1 MSMYYAFKTFKA
13 GLQSRFPFAERFSLK
28 KPEHKTSHAVVPAS
42 SLELAPG
49 GGPASLSMRKNE
61 ARLNLA
67 LKAVGMGTWEWD
79 VLEDRMEWDARMHQL
94 FGLEPGAFG
103 GRYEDFLALVHP
115 GDRERLAQALHFSSR
130 PDPGHDSEFR
140 VMLPR
145 DEIRMIRV
153 RCRVFCRLGMKPS
166 RILGVAWDVTSTRRT
181 SEEGY
186 ARDRHLLTT
195 LMDHIPDNIYFKDRE
210 SRFIAINRAMAR
222 ICGKADPSEFL
233 GKTDLDV
240 FCADHAFRAMEDER
254 RIMETGEPI
263 VNLEEKETWPDGRVT
278 WVSSTKMPLTD
289 ERGRIIGTFG
299 VSRDITLRKR
309 AEQEL
314 ERVAGELRTRN
325 QALEED
331 LGMARELQSALL
343 PQQFPRFPRG
353 SSESESAIH
362 FHHFYRPSTAV
373 SGDFFDVF
381 EIEENVAG
389 LFICDVMGH
398 GVRAALVASIL
409 RALIN
414 ELEPV
419 WKEPSEFMA
428 QLNRAL
434 RRILKHTRM
443 PLFASAF
450 YVVADLANATLIH
463 ANAGHPCPLRVR
475 SADGTDAPL
484 QRLDGCK
491 LGPAL
496 GLLDEPDYPSAQTE
510 ILMPETVLLFT
521 DGLFE
526 VEAQDGSLY
535 DYHALRRAVGQLGS
549 QEGLKAADLCES
561 VVRKVCEFT
570 GQRDFGDDVC
580 LVAMELDGRTA
591 SIPKFAGVP

>member
-1 MSMYYAFKTFKA
+1 LTV
-13 GLQSRFPFAERFSLK
+13 ESLDQISVG
-28 KPEHKTSHAVVPAS
+28 E
-42 SLELAPG
+42 
-49 GGPASLSMRKNE
+49 PASLNSRKIE
-61 ARLNLA
+61 ARLKLA

-79 VLEDRMEWDARMHQL
+79 VLEDRMEWDARMHNL
-94 FGLEPGAFG
+94 FGLEPGGFG
-103 GRYEDFLALVHP
+103 GRFENFLALVHP
-115 GDRERLAQALHFSSR
+115 GDRDRLAEALHFSSR

-140 VMLPR
+140 AVMR
-145 DEIRMIRV
+145 DGEVRNIRV
-153 RCRVFCRLGMKPS
+153 RCRVYCRLGMKPS
-166 RILGVAWDVTSTRRT
+166 RILGVAWDVSANRRGA
-181 SEEGY
+181 EEAS

-195 LMDHIPDNIYFKDRE
+195 LMDHIPDSIYFKDRE
-210 SRFIAINRAMAR
+210 SRFIAVNRAMAR
-222 ICGKADPSEFL
+222 LFGKEEPSELL

-240 FCADHAFRAMEDER
+240 FCAEHAFRAMEDER
-254 RIMETGEPI
+254 RIIETGVPV

-278 WVSSTKMPLTD
+278 WVSSTKMPLCD
-289 ERGRIIGTFG
+289 PRGRIIGTFG

-314 ERVAGELRTRN
+314 GRVAGELRTKN

-331 LGMARELQSALL
+331 LEMARELQNALL

-353 SSESESAIH
+353 STEADSAIH

-381 EIEENVAG
+381 EIGENVAG

-409 RALIN
+409 RALVN

-419 WKEPSEFMA
+419 WKEPSEFMG

-434 RRILKHTRM
+434 RRILKHTRV

-450 YVVADLANATLIH
+450 YVVADLTKGSLSH

-475 SADGTDAPL
+475 REGGADAL

-496 GLLDEPDYPSAQTE
+496 GLLDDAEYPSARTE
-510 ILMPETVLLFT
+510 IVMPETVLLFT

-526 VEAQDGSLY
+526 VEARDGSLY
-535 DYHALRRAVGQLGS
+535 DYQALRKAVGGLNA
-549 QEGLKAADLCES
+549 LKAAELCKS
-561 VVRKVCEFT
+561 VVDKVCEFS
-570 GQRDFGDDVC
+570 GQQEFGDDVC
-580 LVAMELDGRTA
+580 LVAMEIDRLA
-591 SIPKFAGVP
+591 S

>member
-1 MSMYYAFKTFKA
+1 MESIDLTPGK
-13 GLQSRFPFAERFSLK
+13 QS
-28 KPEHKTSHAVVPAS
+28 
-42 SLELAPG
+42 
-49 GGPASLSMRKNE
+49 ASLTSRKNE
-61 ARLNLA
+61 ARLSLA

-79 VLEDRMEWDARMHQL
+79 VLTNRMEWDARMHHL
-94 FGLEPGAFG
+94 FGLGPGQFAGHYEAFLE
-103 GRYEDFLALVHP
+103 RVHP
-115 GDRERLAQALHFSSR
+115 GDRERLAQALHFSAQR
-130 PDPGHDSEFR
+130 DPGRDIEFR
-140 VMLPR
+140 AVKPDGEVR
-145 DEIRMIRV
+145 TIRARY
-153 RCRVFCRLGMKPS
+153 RVFCRQDMKPS
-166 RILGVAWDVTSTRRT
+166 RILGVAWDVSNRRAP
-181 SEEGY
+181 EEAY

-195 LMDHIPDNIYFKDRE
+195 LMDHIPDNIYFKDLE
-210 SRFIAINRAMAR
+210 SRFIAVNRAMAR
-222 ICGKADPSEFL
+222 LFGKEDPSELL
-233 GKTDLDV
+233 GKTDLEA

-254 RIMETGEPI
+254 RIIETGEPV
-263 VNLEEKETWPDGRVT
+263 VNLEEMETWPDGHVT
-278 WVSSTKMPLTD
+278 WVSSTKMPLSD
-289 ERGRIIGTFG
+289 ARGRIIGTFG

-309 AEQEL
+309 AEMEL
-314 ERVAGELRTRN
+314 ERVAGELRTKN

-331 LGMARELQSALL
+331 LGMARELQNALL

-353 SSESESAIH
+353 STEAGSAIH

-381 EIEENVAG
+381 EIGDNVAG

-409 RALIN
+409 RALVN

-434 RRILKHTRM
+434 RRILKHTRV

-450 YVVADLANATLIH
+450 YAVTDLASGTITH

-475 SADGTDAPL
+475 GGGGPGAL

-496 GLLDEPDYPSAQTE
+496 GLLDEPDYPSARTQ
-510 ILMPETVLLFT
+510 IVMPETVLFFT

-526 VEAQDGSLY
+526 VEAPDGSLY
-535 DYHALRRAVGQLGS
+535 DYPALRDAVGNLA
-549 QEGLKAADLCES
+549 GLKAADLCQSIVNE
-561 VVRKVCEFT
+561 VCQFT
-570 GQRDFGDDVC
+570 GQQEFGDDVC
-580 LVAMELDGRTA
+580 LVAMEIGHAAPFAEGRR
-591 SIPKFAGVP
+591 PEM

>member
-1 MSMYYAFKTFKA
+1 
-13 GLQSRFPFAERFSLK
+13 L
-28 KPEHKTSHAVVPAS
+28 AVETLDLISEGEPS
-42 SLELAPG
+42 SLT
-49 GGPASLSMRKNE
+49 SRKNE
-61 ARLNLA
+61 ARLQLA

-79 VLEDRMEWDARMHQL
+79 VLEGRMEWDPRMHML
-94 FGLEPGAFG
+94 FGLGPEEFG
-103 GRYEDFLALVHP
+103 GRFEDFLALVHP
-115 GDRERLAQALHFSSR
+115 GDRDRLAEGLHFSSR

-140 VMLPR
+140 AVMPDGEVR
-145 DEIRMIRV
+145 NIRV
-153 RCRVFCRLGMKPS
+153 RCRVYCRRGMKPS
-166 RILGVAWDVTSTRRT
+166 RILGVAWDVSANRRAA
-181 SEEGY
+181 EEAA

-195 LMDHIPDNIYFKDRE
+195 LMDHIPDSIYFKDRE
-210 SRFIAINRAMAR
+210 SRFIAVNRAMAR
-222 ICGKADPSEFL
+222 RFGKEEPLEVL
-233 GKTDLDV
+233 GKTDLDM
-240 FCADHAFRAMEDER
+240 FSADHAFRAMEDER
-254 RIMETGEPI
+254 RIIETGEPV
-263 VNLEEKETWPDGRVT
+263 VNLEEKETWPDGHVT
-278 WVSSTKMPLTD
+278 WVSSTKMPLCD
-289 ERGRIIGTFG
+289 PRGRIIGTFG

-314 ERVAGELRTRN
+314 GRVAGELRTKN

-331 LGMARELQSALL
+331 LGMARELQNALL

-353 SSESESAIH
+353 STEADSAIH
-362 FHHFYRPSTAV
+362 FHHFYRPSAAV

-409 RALIN
+409 RALVN

-419 WKEPSEFMA
+419 WKEPSEFMG

-450 YVVADLANATLIH
+450 YVVADLTNGSLSH

-475 SADGTDAPL
+475 RDGGANAL
-484 QRLDGCK
+484 LRLDGCK

-496 GLLDEPDYPSAQTE
+496 GLLDEAEYPCGRTQ
-510 ILMPETVLLFT
+510 IVMPETVLLFT

-535 DYHALRRAVGQLGS
+535 DYQALRSAVGQLGGL
-549 QEGLKAADLCES
+549 EGLKAAELCER
-561 VVRKVCEFT
+561 VVAKVCEFS
-570 GQRDFGDDVC
+570 GQREFGDDVC
-580 LVAMELDGRTA
+580 LVAMEIDRLA
-591 SIPKFAGVP
+591 

>member
-1 MSMYYAFKTFKA
+1 
-13 GLQSRFPFAERFSLK
+13 LK
-28 KPEHKTSHAVVPAS
+28 KSEHKSPHPELLVQSLDLTHGGESS
-42 SLELAPG
+42 SL
-49 GGPASLSMRKNE
+49 ASRKNE
-61 ARLNLA
+61 ARLSLA

-79 VLEDRMEWDARMHQL
+79 VLDDRMEWDARMHHL
-94 FGLEPGAFG
+94 FGLGPGEFG
-103 GRYEDFLALVHP
+103 GRYEDFLELVHP
-115 GDRERLAQALHFSSR
+115 GDRPRLAQALHFSSR

-140 VMLPR
+140 AIMPGGDV
-145 DEIRMIRV
+145 RMIRV
-153 RCRVFCRLGMKPS
+153 RCRVFCRRGMKPS
-166 RILGVAWDVTSTRRT
+166 RILGVAWDVSNRRV
-181 SEEGY
+181 SEEAY

-195 LMDHIPDNIYFKDRE
+195 LMDHIPDSIYFKDRE

-222 ICGKADPSEFL
+222 LFGKEDPAELL

-254 RIMETGEPI
+254 RIIETGEPA
-263 VNLEEKETWPDGRVT
+263 VNVEEKETWPDGHVT

-289 ERGRIIGTFG
+289 PRGRVIGTFG
-299 VSRDITLRKR
+299 ISRDITLRKR

-314 ERVAGELRTRN
+314 ARVAGELRTKN

-331 LGMARELQSALL
+331 LEMARELQNALL

-353 SSESESAIH
+353 ATEADSAIH

-409 RALIN
+409 RALVN
-414 ELEPV
+414 ELQPV
-419 WKEPSEFMA
+419 WKEPSEFMG

-434 RRILKHTRM
+434 RRILKHTRV

-450 YVVADLANATLIH
+450 YVVADLTNGSLRH

-475 SADGTDAPL
+475 RDGGAL

-496 GLLDEPDYPSAQTE
+496 GLLDDAQYPSAQTE
-510 ILMPETVLLFT
+510 IVMPETVLLFT

-535 DYHALRRAVGQLGS
+535 DYQALRAAVGQLG
-549 QEGLKAADLCES
+549 GLKAADLCES
-561 VVRKVCEFT
+561 VVEKVCQFS
-570 GQRDFGDDVC
+570 GQQEFGDDVC
-580 LVAMELDGRTA
+580 LIAMEIDHLATPAAKG
-591 SIPKFAGVP
+591 

>member
-1 MSMYYAFKTFKA
+1 M
-13 GLQSRFPFAERFSLK
+13 QSLDLTPGGD
-28 KPEHKTSHAVVPAS
+28 TS
-42 SLELAPG
+42 SL
-49 GGPASLSMRKNE
+49 ASRKNE

-67 LKAVGMGTWEWD
+67 LKAVGMGAWEWN
-79 VLEDRMEWDARMHQL
+79 VLDDHMEWDPRMYNL
-94 FGLEPGAFG
+94 FSLGPGEFG

-130 PDPGHDSEFR
+130 PDAGHDTEFR
-140 VMLPR
+140 AVMPSGEVR
-145 DEIRMIRV
+145 NIRA
-153 RCRVFCRLGMKPS
+153 RCRVYCRMGMKPS
-166 RILGVAWDVTSTRRT
+166 RILGVAWDVSNNRRAA
-181 SEEGY
+181 EEAS

-195 LMDHIPDNIYFKDRE
+195 LMDHIPDSIYFKDRE
-210 SRFIAINRAMAR
+210 SRFIAINRAMVR
-222 ICGKADPSEFL
+222 LFGKADPSELL

-240 FCADHAFRAMEDER
+240 FSADHAFRAMEDER
-254 RIMETGEPI
+254 RIIETGEPV
-263 VNLEEKETWPDGRVT
+263 VNLEEKETWPDGHVT
-278 WVSSTKMPLTD
+278 WVSSTKMPLCD
-289 ERGRIIGTFG
+289 PRGRIIGTFG
-299 VSRDITLRKR
+299 ISRDITLRKR

-314 ERVAGELRTRN
+314 ARVAGELRTKN

-331 LGMARELQSALL
+331 LGMARELQNALL

-353 SSESESAIH
+353 STEADSAIH
-362 FHHFYRPSTAV
+362 FHHFYRPSMAV

-381 EIEENVAG
+381 EIGENVAG

-409 RALIN
+409 RALVN

-450 YVVADLANATLIH
+450 YVVADLTNGSLCH

-475 SADGTDAPL
+475 GGGGPEAL
-484 QRLDGCK
+484 VRLDGCK

-496 GLLDEPDYPSAQTE
+496 GLLDDAEYPSARTR
-510 ILMPETVLLFT
+510 IVMPETVLLFT

-535 DYHALRRAVGQLGS
+535 DYQALREAVGQLCG
-549 QEGLKAADLCES
+549 QDPANATKAADLCQK
-561 VVRKVCEFT
+561 VVEKVCQFT
-570 GQRDFGDDVC
+570 GQQDFGDDVC
-580 LVAMELDGRTA
+580 LVAMEIDRLA
-591 SIPKFAGVP
+591 S

>member
-1 MSMYYAFKTFKA
+1 M
-13 GLQSRFPFAERFSLK
+13 QSLNL
-28 KPEHKTSHAVVPAS
+28 T
-42 SLELAPG
+42 PG
-49 GGPASLSMRKNE
+49 GEPSTLTSRKTE
-61 ARLNLA
+61 ARLSLA

-79 VLEDRMEWDARMHQL
+79 ILENVMEWDARMHHL
-94 FGLEPGAFG
+94 FGLGPGDFK
-103 GRYEDFLALVHP
+103 GRYEDFLALVHA
-115 GDRERLAQALHFSSR
+115 GDRERLAQALQFSNG
-130 PDPGHDSEFR
+130 PDSSHESEFR
-140 VMLPR
+140 AVLPNGEER
-145 DEIRMIRV
+145 NIRV
-153 RCRVFCRLGMKPS
+153 RCRVFCRRGMEPS
-166 RILGVAWDVTSTRRT
+166 RIMGVAWDVSNQRG

-195 LMDHIPDNIYFKDRE
+195 LMDHIPDSIYFKDRE
-210 SRFIAINRAMAR
+210 SRFIAMNRAMAR
-222 ICGKADPSEFL
+222 LFGKDDPSELL

-254 RIMETGEPI
+254 RIIETGEPA
-263 VNLEEKETWPDGRVT
+263 VNVEEKETWPDGRVT
-278 WVSSTKMPLTD
+278 WVSSTKMPLCD
-289 ERGRIIGTFG
+289 PRGGIIGTFG
-299 VSRDITLRKR
+299 VSRDITERKR

-314 ERVAGELRTRN
+314 ARVAAELRAKN
-325 QALEED
+325 VALEED
-331 LGMARELQSALL
+331 LEMARELQNALL

-353 SSESESAIH
+353 SEEADSAIH

-381 EIEENVAG
+381 EVEENVAG

-398 GVRAALVASIL
+398 GVRAALVASII
-409 RALIN
+409 RALVN

-434 RRILKHTRM
+434 RRILKNTRV

-450 YVVADLANATLIH
+450 YVVADLTKGLLVH

-475 SADGTDAPL
+475 RSGGPSAL

-496 GLLDEPDYPSAQTE
+496 GLLDEAKYPSARTE
-510 ILMPETVLLFT
+510 IVMPETVLLFT

-535 DYHALRRAVGQLGS
+535 DYQALRDAGGKLG
-549 QEGLKAADLCES
+549 GLAAADLCET
-561 VVRKVCEFT
+561 VVEQVRQFA
-570 GQRDFGDDVC
+570 GQKEFGDDVC
-580 LVAMELDGRTA
+580 LVAMEIDHLAPSG
-591 SIPKFAGVP
+591 SGNG

>member
-1 MSMYYAFKTFKA
+1 M
-13 GLQSRFPFAERFSLK
+13 QSIDTTTGTE
-28 KPEHKTSHAVVPAS
+28 
-42 SLELAPG
+42 
-49 GGPASLSMRKNE
+49 PASLTNRKNE
-61 ARLNLA
+61 ARLALA

-79 VLEDRMEWDARMHQL
+79 VLANRMEWDARMHQI
-94 FGLEPGAFG
+94 FGVEPGAFG
-103 GRYEDFLALVHP
+103 GRYEDFLSLVHP
-115 GDRERLAQALHFSSR
+115 GDRDRLAQALHFSSR

-140 VMLPR
+140 VMMP
-145 DEIRMIRV
+145 DGEIRTIRV

-166 RILGVAWDVTSTRRT
+166 RILGVAWDISNRRM
-181 SEEGY
+181 SEEAY

-195 LMDHIPDNIYFKDRE
+195 LMDHIPDSIYFKDRE

-222 ICGKADPSEFL
+222 LFGKDDPSELL

-254 RIMETGEPI
+254 RIMETGEPV
-263 VNLEEKETWPDGRVT
+263 VNLEEAETWPDGRIT

-289 ERGRIIGTFG
+289 PRGRIIGTFG

-309 AEQEL
+309 AEKEL
-314 ERVAGELRTRN
+314 ERVASELRTKN

-331 LGMARELQSALL
+331 LEMARELQNALL

-353 SSESESAIH
+353 SSEAESAIH

-409 RALIN
+409 RALVN

-419 WKEPSEFMA
+419 WKDPSEFMG

-434 RRILKHTRM
+434 RRILKHTRV

-450 YVVADLANATLIH
+450 YVVADLTNGTLIH
-463 ANAGHPCPLRVR
+463 ANAGHPCPLRVH
-475 SADGTDAPL
+475 GGKGPDAL

-496 GLLDEPDYPSAQTE
+496 GLLDEAQYPSAKTQVV
-510 ILMPETVLLFT
+510 MPETVLLFT

-526 VEAQDGSLY
+526 VEAQDGTLY
-535 DYHALRRAVGQLGS
+535 DYQALRAAVGELG
-549 QEGLKAADLCES
+549 GLKAADLCES
-561 VVRKVCEFT
+561 VIDKVCKFS
-570 GQRDFGDDVC
+570 GQTEFGDDVC
-580 LVAMELDGRTA
+580 LVAMEIDGLATTVSRD
-591 SIPKFAGVP
+591 AGH

>member
-1 MSMYYAFKTFKA
+1 
-13 GLQSRFPFAERFSLK
+13 LVQSIDI
-28 KPEHKTSHAVVPAS
+28 T
-42 SLELAPG
+42 PG
-49 GGPASLSMRKNE
+49 GDPATMASRKNE
-61 ARLNLA
+61 ARLSLA

-79 VLEDRMEWDARMHQL
+79 VLDNSMEWDARMHHL
-94 FGLEPGAFG
+94 FGLGPSDFG
-103 GRYEDFLALVHP
+103 GRYEDFLNLVHP
-115 GDRERLAQALHFSSR
+115 GDRDRLAQALHFSSR
-130 PDPGHDSEFR
+130 PDPGHDTEFR
-140 VMLPR
+140 AVMPDGEVR
-145 DEIRMIRV
+145 TIRV

-166 RILGVAWDVTSTRRT
+166 RILGVAWDVSNRRA
-181 SEEGY
+181 SEEAY

-195 LMDHIPDNIYFKDRE
+195 LMDHIPDSIYFKDKE
-210 SRFIAINRAMAR
+210 SRFIAMNRAMAR
-222 ICGKADPSEFL
+222 LFGKQDPSEFL

-254 RIMETGEPI
+254 RIIETGEPV
-263 VNLEEKETWPDGRVT
+263 VNLEEKETWPDGHVT

-289 ERGRIIGTFG
+289 PRGRVIGTFG
-299 VSRDITLRKR
+299 ISRDITLRKR

-314 ERVAGELRTRN
+314 ARVAAELKTKN
-325 QALEED
+325 LALEED
-331 LGMARELQSALL
+331 LGMARELQNALL

-353 SSESESAIH
+353 ASEADSAIH

-409 RALIN
+409 RALVN
-414 ELEPV
+414 ELQPV
-419 WKEPSEFMA
+419 WKEPSEFMG

-434 RRILKHTRM
+434 RRILKHTRV

-450 YVVADLANATLIH
+450 YVVADLANGTLKH

-475 SADGTDAPL
+475 GGGGPDPL
-484 QRLDGCK
+484 MRLDGCK

-496 GLLDEPDYPSAQTE
+496 GLLDEAIYPSATTQ
-510 ILMPETVLLFT
+510 IVMPETVLFFT

-535 DYHALRRAVGQLGS
+535 DYQALRGAVAELA
-549 QEGLKAADLCES
+549 GLKAADLCKS
-561 VVRKVCEFT
+561 VVDKVCNFSGQQEFS
-570 GQRDFGDDVC
+570 DDVC
-580 LVAMELDGRTA
+580 LIAMEIDHLATT
-591 SIPKFAGVP
+591 VPRQD

>member
-1 MSMYYAFKTFKA
+1 LIQTLDMTPNGEPA
-13 GLQSRFPFAERFSLK
+13 LLSR
-28 KPEHKTSHAVVPAS
+28 
-42 SLELAPG
+42 
-49 GGPASLSMRKNE
+49 RKNE

-67 LKAVGMGTWEWD
+67 LKAVGMGTWEWN
-79 VLEDRMEWDARMHQL
+79 VLEDRMEWDARMHHL
-94 FGLEPGAFG
+94 FGLGPGEFG

-115 GDRERLAQALHFSSR
+115 GDRERLAQALHFSSS
-130 PDPGHDSEFR
+130 PDPGHDTEFR
-140 VMLPR
+140 ALLPG
-145 DEIRMIRV
+145 DEVRMIRV

-166 RILGVAWDVTSTRRT
+166 RILGVAWDASGNRRVA
-181 SEEGY
+181 EEGF

-195 LMDHIPDNIYFKDRE
+195 LMDHIPDNIYFKDKE

-222 ICGKADPSEFL
+222 FFGKEDPSDFV
-233 GKTDLDV
+233 GKTDIDI

-254 RIMETGEPI
+254 RIMETGKPV

-278 WVSSTKMPLTD
+278 WSTSTKMPLTD
-289 ERGRIIGTFG
+289 ARGRIIGTFG

-309 AEQEL
+309 AELEL
-314 ERVAGELRTRN
+314 ERVAGELRAKN

-331 LGMARELQSALL
+331 LGMARELQTALL
-343 PQQFPRFPRG
+343 PQQFPCFPRG

-381 EIEENVAG
+381 EIGENVAG

-409 RALIN
+409 RALVN

-419 WKEPSEFMA
+419 WREPSEFMA

-434 RRILKHTRM
+434 RRILKHTRV

-450 YVVADLANATLIH
+450 YVVADLTNGRLTH

-475 SADGTDAPL
+475 AGGESLKGLNGSRP
-484 QRLDGCK
+484 
-491 LGPAL
+491 GPAL
-496 GLLDEPDYPSAQTE
+496 GLLDEAQYPSVSTE
-510 ILMPETVLLFT
+510 IVMPETVLFFT

-526 VEAQDGSLY
+526 VEAQDGTLY
-535 DYHALRRAVGQLGS
+535 DYQALRRTVGQM
-549 QEGLKAADLCES
+549 EGLKAAELCEN
-561 VVRKVCEFT
+561 VVRKVCEFS
-570 GQRDFGDDVC
+570 GQQEFSDDVC
-580 LVAMELDGRTA
+580 LVAMEIDRL
-591 SIPKFAGVP
+591 AGA

>member
-1 MSMYYAFKTFKA
+1 V
-13 GLQSRFPFAERFSLK
+13 QSIELTPVE
-28 KPEHKTSHAVVPAS
+28 VS
-42 SLELAPG
+42 SPDT
-49 GGPASLSMRKNE
+49 RRNE
-61 ARLNLA
+61 ARQDLARLDLA

-79 VLEDRMEWDARMHQL
+79 VPAGTMVWDERMHHL
-94 FGLEPGAFG
+94 FGLEPGEFA
-103 GRYEDFLALVHP
+103 GRYEAFLELVHP
-115 GDRERLAQALHFSSR
+115 GDRAGLAEALHFSSR
-130 PDPGHDSEFR
+130 ADPAHEREFR
-140 VMLPR
+140 AVMPNGSARPL
-145 DEIRMIRV
+145 RV
-153 RCRVFCRLGMKPS
+153 RCRVFCGRGMKPS
-166 RILGVAWDVTSTRRT
+166 RILGVAWDASNRRA
-181 SEEGY
+181 SEEAY

-210 SRFIAINRAMAR
+210 SRFIAVNRAMAR
-222 ICGKADPSEFL
+222 LFGKEDPTELL

-240 FCADHAFRAMEDER
+240 FSADHAFRAMEDER
-254 RIMETGEPI
+254 RIVETGEPV
-263 VNLEEKETWPDGRVT
+263 VNLEEKETWADGHVT
-278 WVSSTKMPLTD
+278 WVSSTKMPLCD
-289 ERGRIIGTFG
+289 PRGRVIGTFG
-299 VSRDITLRKR
+299 ISRDITLRKR

-314 ERVAGELRTRN
+314 ARVAAELRTKN

-331 LGMARELQSALL
+331 LGMARELQNALL

-353 SSESESAIH
+353 AEEADSAIH

-381 EIEENVAG
+381 EIEANVAG

-409 RALIN
+409 RALVN

-419 WKEPSEFMA
+419 WKEPSEFMG

-434 RRILKHTRM
+434 RRILKHTRL

-450 YVVADLANATLIH
+450 YVVADLATGTLTH
-463 ANAGHPCPLRVR
+463 TNAGHPCPLRVR
-475 SADGTDAPL
+475 GSGAPGAL

-496 GLLDEPDYPSAQTE
+496 GLLDDAEYPSARTAVV
-510 ILMPETVLLFT
+510 MPETVLLFT

-535 DYHALRRAVGQLGS
+535 DYQALRQAVGELR
-549 QEGLKAADLCES
+549 GLKAADLCHS
-561 VVRKVCEFT
+561 IVDRVCQFS
-570 GQRDFGDDVC
+570 GQQEFGDDVC
-580 LVAMELDGRTA
+580 LVAMEIDRLAAPAPANARGC
-591 SIPKFAGVP
+591 

>member
-1 MSMYYAFKTFKA
+1 VNPIE
-13 GLQSRFPFAERFSLK
+13 L
-28 KPEHKTSHAVVPAS
+28 TSGDETTLAS
-42 SLELAPG
+42 
-49 GGPASLSMRKNE
+49 RKNE
-61 ARLNLA
+61 ARLSLA
-67 LKAVGMGTWEWD
+67 LKAIGMGTWEWD
-79 VLEDRMEWDARMHQL
+79 VLANRMEWDARMHNL
-94 FGLEPGAFG
+94 FGLGPGDFG
-103 GRYEDFLALVHP
+103 GRYEDFLELVHP
-115 GDRERLAQALHFSSR
+115 GDRERLAQSLHFSSR

-140 VMLPR
+140 VLMPGGEVR
-145 DEIRMIRV
+145 TVRV
-153 RCRVFCRLGMKPS
+153 RCRVFCRRGMKPS
-166 RILGVAWDVTSTRRT
+166 RILGVAWDVSNRRA
-181 SEEGY
+181 SAEAY

-210 SRFIAINRAMAR
+210 SRFIAVNRAMAR
-222 ICGKADPSEFL
+222 LFGKEDPLDLL

-240 FCADHAFRAMEDER
+240 FSADHAFRAMEDER

-263 VNLEEKETWPDGRVT
+263 VNLEEKETWGDGHVT

-289 ERGRIIGTFG
+289 PRGRIIGTFG

-314 ERVAGELRTRN
+314 ARVAGELRTKN

-331 LGMARELQSALL
+331 LGMARELQNALL
-343 PQQFPRFPRG
+343 PQQFPTFPRG
-353 SSESESAIH
+353 AAEADSAIH
-362 FHHFYRPSTAV
+362 FHHIYRPSTAV

-409 RALIN
+409 RALVN
-414 ELEPV
+414 ELQPV
-419 WKEPSEFMA
+419 WKQPSEFMS

-434 RRILKHTRM
+434 RRILKHTRV

-450 YVVADLANATLIH
+450 YVVADLQNGCLLHT
-463 ANAGHPCPLRVR
+463 NAGHPCPLRVR
-475 SADGTDAPL
+475 TGGPSAL

-496 GLLDEPDYPSAQTE
+496 GLLDEAEYPAARTD
-510 ILMPETVLLFT
+510 IVMPETILLFT

-535 DYHALRRAVGQLGS
+535 DYQALREAVGELG
-549 QEGLKAADLCES
+549 GLKAADLCKS
-561 VVRKVCEFT
+561 VVGKVCQFSGQTEFA
-570 GQRDFGDDVC
+570 DDVC
-580 LVAMELDGRTA
+580 LVAMEIDRLAAPAGRDGQA
-591 SIPKFAGVP
+591 

>member
-1 MSMYYAFKTFKA
+1 MKNIDSKP
-13 GLQSRFPFAERFSLK
+13 GDPDSLQSLDLNA
-28 KPEHKTSHAVVPAS
+28 
-42 SLELAPG
+42 G
-49 GGPASLSMRKNE
+49 GEPASLSTRKNE

-79 VLEDRMEWDARMHQL
+79 VLEDRMEWDARMHNL
-94 FGLEPGAFG
+94 FGLGPGEFG

-130 PDPGHDSEFR
+130 PDAGHDSEFR
-140 VMLPR
+140 AVVPGG
-145 DEIRMIRV
+145 EVRMIRV

-166 RILGVAWDVTSTRRT
+166 RILGVAWDVSANRRAQ
-181 SEEGY
+181 EEAS

-195 LMDHIPDNIYFKDRE
+195 LMDHIPDNIYFKDNE

-222 ICGKADPSEFL
+222 LFGKEDPSEFL

-254 RIMETGEPI
+254 RIIETGEPI
-263 VNLEEKETWPDGRVT
+263 VNLEEKETWPDGHVT

-289 ERGRIIGTFG
+289 PRGRIIGTFG
-299 VSRDITLRKR
+299 ISRDITLRKR

-314 ERVAGELRTRN
+314 GRVAEELRMKN
-325 QALEED
+325 HALEED
-331 LGMARELQSALL
+331 LGMARELQNALL
-343 PQQFPRFPRG
+343 PQQFPTFPRG
-353 SSESESAIH
+353 AAESESAIH

-409 RALIN
+409 RALVN

-419 WKEPSEFMA
+419 WKDPSEFMR

-434 RRILKHTRM
+434 RRILKHTRV

-450 YVVADLANATLIH
+450 YVVADLTNGTLTH
-463 ANAGHPCPLRVR
+463 SNAGHPCPLRVR
-475 SADGTDAPL
+475 RGQQREMLLD
-484 QRLDGCK
+484 RLDGCK

-496 GLLDEPDYPSAQTE
+496 GLLDEPEYPSARTG
-510 ILMPETVLLFT
+510 IVTPETVLFFT

-535 DYHALRRAVGQLGS
+535 DYQALRRAVGLLG
-549 QEGLKAADLCES
+549 EDKGIKAADLCER
-561 VVRKVCEFT
+561 VVRKVCEFS
-570 GQRDFGDDVC
+570 GQEEFGDDVC
-580 LVAMELDGRTA
+580 LVAMELDGAVGR
-591 SIPKFAGVP
+591 

>member
-1 MSMYYAFKTFKA
+1 MET
-13 GLQSRFPFAERFSLK
+13 LDL
-28 KPEHKTSHAVVPAS
+28 TSGGAS
-42 SLELAPG
+42 S
-49 GGPASLSMRKNE
+49 SVTSRKNE
-61 ARLNLA
+61 ARLKLA

-79 VLEDRMEWDARMHQL
+79 VLENHMEWDPRMHNL
-94 FGLEPGAFG
+94 FGLGPGEFG
-103 GRYEDFLALVHP
+103 GRFEDFLALVHP
-115 GDRERLAQALHFSSR
+115 GDRDRLAEALHFSSR

-140 VMLPR
+140 AVMGDGEVR
-145 DEIRMIRV
+145 NIRV
-153 RCRVFCRLGMKPS
+153 RCRVYCRRGMKAS
-166 RILGVAWDVTSTRRT
+166 RILGVAWDVSANRRAAD
-181 SEEGY
+181 EAY

-195 LMDHIPDNIYFKDRE
+195 LMDHIPDSIYFKDRE

-222 ICGKADPSEFL
+222 LFGKEDTSELL

-240 FCADHAFRAMEDER
+240 FSADHAFRAMEDER
-254 RIMETGEPI
+254 RIVETGEAI
-263 VNLEEKETWPDGRVT
+263 VNVEEKETWPDGHVT
-278 WVSSTKMPLTD
+278 WVSTTKMPLCD
-289 ERGRIIGTFG
+289 PRGRIIGTFG
-299 VSRDITLRKR
+299 ISRDITLRKR

-314 ERVAGELRTRN
+314 ERVAGELRTKN

-331 LGMARELQSALL
+331 LGMARELQNALL

-353 SSESESAIH
+353 APEADSAIH

-381 EIEENVAG
+381 EVEENVAG

-409 RALIN
+409 RALVN

-419 WKEPSEFMA
+419 WKEPSEFMG

-434 RRILKHTRM
+434 RRILKHTRV

-450 YVVADLANATLIH
+450 YVVADLRKGTLTH

-475 SADGTDAPL
+475 GSGGGGL
-484 QRLDGCK
+484 LRLDGCK

-496 GLLDEPDYPSAQTE
+496 GLLDEAVYPCATTG
-510 ILMPETVLLFT
+510 IVMPETVLLFT

-535 DYHALRRAVGQLGS
+535 DYQALRAAVGQLGGL
-549 QEGLKAADLCES
+549 EGLKGAELCDR
-561 VVRKVCEFT
+561 VVEKVCQFS
-570 GQRDFGDDVC
+570 GQREFGDDVC
-580 LVAMELDGRTA
+580 LVAMEIDHLASPSAKDG
-591 SIPKFAGVP
+591 

>member
-1 MSMYYAFKTFKA
+1 MPSIDFTS
-13 GLQSRFPFAERFSLK
+13 GAE
-28 KPEHKTSHAVVPAS
+28 PS
-42 SLELAPG
+42 SLI
-49 GGPASLSMRKNE
+49 SRKNE
-61 ARLNLA
+61 ARLSLA
-67 LKAVGMGTWEWD
+67 LKAVGLGTWEWD
-79 VLEDRMEWDARMHQL
+79 VLEDRMEWDARMYQL
-94 FGLEPGAFG
+94 FGLEAGEFG
-103 GRYEDFLALVHP
+103 GTYEDFLALVHP
-115 GDRERLAQALHFSSR
+115 GDKERLKQALHFTSR

-140 VMLPR
+140 AVLPNGDVR
-145 DEIRMIRV
+145 TIRV
-153 RCRVFCRLGMKPS
+153 RCRVFCRRGSKPS
-166 RILGVAWDVTSTRRT
+166 RILGVAWDVSNRRA
-181 SEEGY
+181 SEEAY

-210 SRFIAINRAMAR
+210 SRFIAVNRAMAHLF
-222 ICGKADPSEFL
+222 GKEDPSELL
-233 GKTDLDV
+233 GKTDLDI

-254 RIMETGEPI
+254 RIIETGEPV
-263 VNLEEKETWPDGRVT
+263 VNAEEMETWPDGHVT
-278 WVSSTKMPLTD
+278 WVSSTKMPLCD
-289 ERGRIIGTFG
+289 PRGRIIGTFG
-299 VSRDITLRKR
+299 ISRDITLRKK

-314 ERVAGELRTRN
+314 GRVAGELRAKN

-331 LGMARELQSALL
+331 LEMARELQNALL

-353 SSESESAIH
+353 ASEAESAIH

-409 RALIN
+409 RALVN

-419 WKEPSEFMA
+419 WKDPSEFMG

-434 RRILKHTRM
+434 RRILKHTRV

-450 YVVADLANATLIH
+450 YVVADLANGSLSH

-475 SADGTDAPL
+475 RGGGPDL
-484 QRLDGCK
+484 LRLDGCK

-496 GLLDEPDYPSAQTE
+496 GLLDDAAYPSARTQVV
-510 ILMPETVLLFT
+510 MPETVLLFT

-535 DYHALRRAVGQLGS
+535 DYQALRDAVGHLG
-549 QEGLKAADLCES
+549 GLAAADLCKS
-561 VVRKVCEFT
+561 VVEKVCQFS
-570 GQRDFGDDVC
+570 GQQDFGDDVC
-580 LVAMELDGRTA
+580 LVAMEIDRLA
-591 SIPKFAGVP
+591 VPAL

>member
-1 MSMYYAFKTFKA
+1 LKNPDHSIPDPELFAQSLDLAQGA
-13 GLQSRFPFAERFSLK
+13 G
-28 KPEHKTSHAVVPAS
+28 HAA
-42 SLELAPG
+42 
-49 GGPASLSMRKNE
+49 LSVRKND
-61 ARLNLA
+61 ARLSLA

-79 VLEDRMEWDARMHQL
+79 VLGDRMEWDARMHHL
-94 FGLEPGAFG
+94 FGLGPGGFG

-115 GDRERLAQALHFSSR
+115 GDRDRLAQALHFSSR

-140 VMLPR
+140 TVMPNGEVR
-145 DEIRMIRV
+145 VIRV

-166 RILGVAWDVTSTRRT
+166 RILGVAWDISGNRRA
-181 SEEGY
+181 SEEAS

-195 LMDHIPDNIYFKDRE
+195 LMDHIPDSIYFKDKE

-222 ICGKADPSEFL
+222 LFGKEDPSEFL

-254 RIMETGEPI
+254 RIIETGEPV
-263 VNLEEKETWPDGRVT
+263 VNLEEKETWPGGRVT

-289 ERGRIIGTFG
+289 PRGRVIGTFG
-299 VSRDITLRKR
+299 ISRDITLRKR

-314 ERVAGELRTRN
+314 ERVAGELRSKN

-331 LGMARELQSALL
+331 LGMARELQNALL

-353 SSESESAIH
+353 ASESESAIH

-389 LFICDVMGH
+389 LFMCDVMGH

-409 RALIN
+409 RALVN
-414 ELEPV
+414 ELQPV
-419 WKEPSEFMA
+419 WKEPSEFMG

-434 RRILKHTRM
+434 RRILKHTRV
-443 PLFASAF
+443 PLFASAV
-450 YVVADLANATLIH
+450 YVVADLTNGTLSH
-463 ANAGHPCPLRVR
+463 ANAGHPCPFRVR
-475 SADGTDAPL
+475 QPGGPDSFR
-484 QRLDGCK
+484 RLDGCK

-496 GLLDEPDYPSAQTE
+496 GLLDDAEYPSFRSA
-510 ILMPETVLLFT
+510 IVMPETILLFT

-535 DYHALRRAVGQLGS
+535 DYQALRGAVGQLGAH
-549 QEGLKAADLCES
+549 KAADLCQS
-561 VVRKVCEFT
+561 IVRKVCDFT
-570 GQRDFGDDVC
+570 GVEEFSDDVC
-580 LVAMELDGRTA
+580 LVAMELAGHPSA
-591 SIPKFAGVP
+591 PPAIPAA

>member
-1 MSMYYAFKTFKA
+1 
-13 GLQSRFPFAERFSLK
+13 LN
-28 KPEHKTSHAVVPAS
+28 KPEHKLPDPETLVQTLDLSTGGEPA
-42 SLELAPG
+42 LL
-49 GGPASLSMRKNE
+49 MRRKNE
-61 ARLNLA
+61 ARLSLA
-67 LKAVGMGTWEWD
+67 LKAVGMGTWEWN
-79 VLEDRMEWDARMHQL
+79 VLEDHMEWDARMHHL
-94 FGLEPGAFG
+94 FGLGPGDFG

-130 PDPGHDSEFR
+130 PDAGHDSEFR
-140 VMLPR
+140 AVLPNG
-145 DEIRMIRV
+145 EVRMIRV
-153 RCRVFCRLGMKPS
+153 RCRVFCRLGMKAS
-166 RILGVAWDVTSTRRT
+166 RILGVAWDVSGNRRAA
-181 SEEGY
+181 EETHV
-186 ARDRHLLTT
+186 RDRHLLTT

-222 ICGKADPSEFL
+222 FFGKEDPSEFV
-233 GKTDLDV
+233 GKTDIDV

-254 RIMETGEPI
+254 RIMETGEPV

-278 WVSSTKMPLTD
+278 WSTSTKMPLTD
-289 ERGRIIGTFG
+289 TRGRIIGTFG
-299 VSRDITLRKR
+299 VSRDITARKR

-314 ERVAGELRTRN
+314 AKVAGELRAKN

-331 LGMARELQSALL
+331 LEMARELQTALL
-343 PQQFPRFPRG
+343 PQQFPCFPRG

-362 FHHFYRPSTAV
+362 FHHFYKPSTAV

-381 EIEENVAG
+381 EIGENVAG

-409 RALIN
+409 RALVN

-419 WKEPSEFMA
+419 WKEPAEFMG

-434 RRILKHTRM
+434 RRILKHTRV

-450 YVVADLANATLIH
+450 YMVADLTKGTLTH

-475 SADGTDAPL
+475 PGGQRL
-484 QRLDGCK
+484 ERLDGCK

-496 GLLDEPDYPSAQTE
+496 GLLDEAVYPSMTTR
-510 ILMPETVLLFT
+510 IVMPETVLFFT

-526 VEAQDGSLY
+526 VEAQDGTLY
-535 DYHALRRAVGQLGS
+535 DYQALRATVGQM
-549 QEGLKAADLCES
+549 EGLAAAELCKN
-561 VVRKVCEFT
+561 VVGKVCEFS
-570 GQRDFGDDVC
+570 GQEEFSDDVC
-580 LVAMELDGRTA
+580 LVAMEIDRL
-591 SIPKFAGVP
+591 AGSSGIDD